1 MLTKAEFDAARQRML
16 SAWQK
21 GDLADAQA
29 AIDIVLSDGSA
40 SMKAEC
46 LFYEGMMAEDRGNLA
61 DAQVSWSN
69 GLQYAREGGFLRFQL
84 ETSLG
89 GATERQAQSA
99 EALNWFRTA
108 LVTCC
113 QGDEFS
119 GNKAL
124 SGYLRLTGGTVE
136 PADEA
141 AVLCVA
147 EKSWRVMS
155 LPGAPDPNDWIAT
168 AFRLE
173 EELAK
178 RVSESDDI

>member
-1 MLTKAEFDAARQRML
+1 MLR
-16 SAWQK
+16 AWQK
-21 GDLADAQA
+21 GDLADAQGA
-29 AIDIVLSDGSA
+29 MDIVLSDGSA

-69 GLQYAREGGFLRFQL
+69 GLQYACEGGFLRFQL

-89 GATERQAQSA
+89 GAAERQAQSA

-124 SGYLRLTGGTVE
+124 SG
-136 PADEA
+136 
-141 AVLCVA
+141 
-147 EKSWRVMS
+147 
-155 LPGAPDPNDWIAT
+155 
-168 AFRLE
+168 
-173 EELAK
+173 
-178 RVSESDDI
+178 